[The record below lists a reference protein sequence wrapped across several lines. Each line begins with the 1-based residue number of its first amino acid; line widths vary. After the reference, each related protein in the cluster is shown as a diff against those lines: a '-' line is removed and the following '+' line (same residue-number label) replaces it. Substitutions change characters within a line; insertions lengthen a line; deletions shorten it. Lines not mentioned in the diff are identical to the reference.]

1 MTSQTG
7 VPAPPER
14 SLSAKVPEITVLF
27 WVIKVLTTGM
37 GETFSDFLVT
47 HFVPEIAVGL
57 AGLVLVISL
66 LAQFRA
72 SRYRVWTYW
81 SAVVMVSIFGTMVAD
96 ITSFIIG
103 IPLLAATLVF
113 AVILAAI
120 FALWYASE
128 KTLSVHSITTRRR
141 EGFYW
146 ATVMATFALGTV
158 AGDLTAE
165 RLHLGYLTSAV
176 VFAIAIAIPAVAHRW
191 GGLGVVTAFWSAY
204 VVTRPLG
211 ASITDW
217 LASSRADG
225 LGVGTGWV
233 TLGATIAI
241 LALLTILATQITPGA
256 DRASA
261 DQPTPH
267 TGATIPDGDV
277 ARRSP
282 ASSA

>member
-1 MTSQTG
+1 MTSKTG
-7 VPAPPER
+7 VVAPPAR

-27 WVIKVLTTGM
+27 WVIKILTTGM

-66 LAQFRA
+66 IAQFRA
-72 SRYRVWTYW
+72 SGYHVWTYW

-113 AVILAAI
+113 AVILAVI

-158 AGDLTAE
+158 AGDLTAVT
-165 RLHLGYLTSAV
+165 LHLGYLTSAV

-225 LGVGTGWV
+225 LALGTGWV
-233 TLGATIAI
+233 TLGTTIAI
-241 LALLTILATQITPGA
+241 LALLAILAARTTPVA
-256 DRASA
+256 DRAPA
-261 DQPTPH
+261 DL
-267 TGATIPDGDV
+267 PDPA
-277 ARRSP
+277 ARREDS
-282 ASSA
+282 